1 MFMRF
6 LACDNWSIDTK
17 NSICYNRIV
26 TNCNNFV
33 TNKDIKMKHN
43 NIKATAVMLTL
54 VMTLGSST
62 GVLAETPVAGVSNY
76 NAAGATSGSL
86 PSAGFSA
93 NMMEIALNCEV
104 NAKIALNNP
113 QIEANEYNMAT
124 SEYTDMAVANVSEWV
139 YIRVEPNEESD
150 YAGKLYANC
159 VCTLIDETDG
169 WYQIKSGTC
178 EGYVKAEYLIVHDTD
193 AVRAASRRVATV
205 SVDGLRIRKAA
216 STDAAVLGRVGAG
229 DDLTVVDENSVEG
242 WIKVSIEEGDGFVA
256 AEYVTLSTEFS
267 FAESKEEE
275 QARLAAEAA
284 AKKKAEEAAKR
295 AAEQKKKKSSGPAGK
310 TYSAPAGSNGGAVA
324 NYAVQF
330 VGNPYRYG
338 GCSLTSGTDC
348 SGFVMAVY
356 SQFGIGLPHNSS
368 SMRSCGARVDGG
380 LANAQPG
387 DVICYSGHVGIYIGN
402 GQIVHA
408 SNRRDGIKI
417 SPATY
422 RSILAI
428 RRIIG

>member
-6 LACDNWSIDTK
+6 FAYDNWSIDTK
-17 NSICYNRIV
+17 NDICYNHIV

-33 TNKDIKMKHN
+33 TNKNIKDIKMKHN
-43 NIKATAVMLTL
+43 NIKVTAVVLTL
-54 VMTLGSST
+54 VMALGSST

-76 NAAGATSGSL
+76 NATGSSSGSL
-86 PSAGFSA
+86 PNAGFSA

-104 NAKIALNNP
+104 NAKIAANNP

-150 YAGKLYANC
+150 YVGKLYANC
-159 VCTLIDETDG
+159 VCTLIDEVDG
-169 WYQIKSGTC
+169 WYQIQSGTC
-178 EGYVKAEYLIVHDTD
+178 SGYVKAEYLIVHDTD

-205 SVDGLRIRKAA
+205 SVDGLRIRSAA
-216 STDAAVLGRVGAG
+216 TTDATVLGRVGAG
-229 DDLTVVDENSVEG
+229 DDLTVVDENSIEG
-242 WIKVSIEEGDGFVA
+242 WVKVSIEEGDGFVA

-295 AAEQKKKKSSGPAGK
+295 RAAEKKKSSGK
-310 TYSAPAGSNGGAVA
+310 TYSAPAGSNGSAVA

-338 GCSLTSGTDC
+338 GYSLTNGTDC
-348 SGFVMAVY
+348 SGFVMSVY
-356 SQFGIGLPHNSS
+356 AQFGIGLPHSS
-368 SMRSCGARVDGG
+368 SSLRSCGARVDGG

-428 RRIIG
+428 RRIV